1 MTRARSR
8 SSRGVS
14 RWVLVAGGA
23 LVLLAAVVLWPKKR
37 VSPED
42 EVRQLIASMVAA
54 AEKKDLGTISDAIAD
69 DFHGPSASSK
79 QEVKQVVLGHLF
91 RNQSGLVVFNPS
103 LDVRATNDNA
113 SFTGVFVF
121 ARGKDV
127 NWQEPGDGVS
137 RYDIEGTLERRSGDW
152 KVTSAEWKR

>member
-1 MTRARSR
+1 MDRRLLIGG
-8 SSRGVS
+8 GVS
-14 RWVLVAGGA
+14 ALVAA
-23 LVLLAAVVLWPKKR
+23 IVLWPKKR

-54 AEKKDLGTISDAIAD
+54 TEKKDLGTIADAIAD
-69 DFHGPSASSK
+69 DFHGPSSSSK
-79 QEVKQVVLGHLF
+79 QEVKQVLLGHLF
-91 RNQSGLVVFNPS
+91 RNQNALVVFNPS
-103 LDVRATNDNA
+103 LDVRVTNDNA

-127 NWQEPGDGVS
+127 NWQEPGDGVT

-152 KVTSAEWKR
+152 KVTSADWKR

>member
-1 MTRARSR
+1 MDRRLLVGG
-8 SSRGVS
+8 GV
-14 RWVLVAGGA
+14 LA
-23 LVLLAAVVLWPKKR
+23 LGVAVVLWPKKR

-54 AEKKDLGTISDAIAD
+54 AEKKDLGTIADGIAD

-79 QEVKQVVLGHLF
+79 HEVKQVLLGQLF
-91 RNQSGLVVFNPS
+91 RNQNVVVVFNPS
-103 LDVRATNDNA
+103 LDVRVTNDNA

-121 ARGKDV
+121 ARATDV

-137 RYDIEGTLERRSGDW
+137 RYDIEGTLERRSSEW